1 MRIMKIKF
9 LVFLFIAAVAFAS
22 CSNEN
27 SREKQILES
36 ACEQIMG
43 TYTLDDFALTSPIS
57 MDLDAD
63 GVSSGDLMKELS
75 GLRFCAKIIKT
86 DRTRV
91 KAAEAFD
98 VETESLLF
106 IPVQYLIYNQ
116 EEDVF
121 IKTEGESIYVPFVY
135 SVTKDGDIELKLSD
149 KLSFGSAY
157 DDMGVDIRGYDLK
170 YTKTKYIDVPSPG
183 TIVLEMECGYYDF
196 ASNKFRTCSV
206 VFRYGRVSYSDKI

>member
-1 MRIMKIKF
+1 MKIKF
-9 LVFLFIAAVAFAS
+9 LAFLFIAAVAFAS
-22 CSNEN
+22 CSSED

-43 TYTLDDFALTSPIS
+43 TYTLDDIALTSPIS

-63 GVSSGDLMKELS
+63 GVSSDDLMKELS
-75 GLRFCAKIIKT
+75 GLRLCEERIKT
-86 DRTRV
+86 DRARV
-91 KAAEAFD
+91 RTAEAFD

-106 IPVQYLIYNQ
+106 IPVQNLMYEQ
-116 EEDVF
+116 QEDVF
-121 IKTEGESIYVPFVY
+121 IKTDGESIYVPFVY

-149 KLSFGSAY
+149 KLYFGSAY
-157 DDMGVDIRGYDLK
+157 DDMGACIRGYDLK
-170 YTKTKYIDVPSPG
+170 YTKTKSIDVPSPG

-206 VFRYGRVSYSDKI
+206 VFRYGRVSYSDRIQ

>member
-1 MRIMKIKF
+1 MRIKF
-9 LVFLFIAAVAFAS
+9 LAFLFIAAVAFAS
-22 CSNEN
+22 CSSED

-43 TYTLDDFALTSPIS
+43 TYTLDDIALTSPIS

-63 GVSSGDLMKELS
+63 GVSSDDLMKELS
-75 GLRFCAKIIKT
+75 GLRLCEDRIKT
-86 DRTRV
+86 DRARV
-91 KAAEAFD
+91 RTAEAFD

-106 IPVQYLIYNQ
+106 IPVQNLIYDKQ
-116 EEDVF
+116 YDIF
-121 IKTEGESIYVPFVY
+121 TKTDGESIYIPFVY

-149 KLSFGSAY
+149 KLYFGSAY
-157 DDMGVDIRGYDLK
+157 DDMGACIRGYDLK
-170 YTKTKYIDVPSPG
+170 YTKTKSIDVPSPG

-206 VFRYGRVSYSDKI
+206 VFRYGRVSYSDKIQ

>member
-1 MRIMKIKF
+1 MKSKF
-9 LVFLFIAAVAFAS
+9 LAFLFIAAVAFAS

-27 SREKQILES
+27 SREKKILES

-43 TYTLDDFALTSPIS
+43 TYTLDDFALASPIS

-75 GLRFCAKIIKT
+75 GLSVCEKRIKT
-86 DRTRV
+86 DRVRV
-91 KAAEAFD
+91 GAAEAFD

-106 IPVQYLIYNQ
+106 IPVQNLMYEQQ
-116 EEDVF
+116 EDIF
-121 IKTEGESIYVPFVY
+121 IKTDGESIYVPFVY

-149 KLSFGSAY
+149 KLYFGSAY
-157 DDMGVDIRGYDLK
+157 DDMGSCIRGYDLK
-170 YTKTKYIDVPSPG
+170 YTKTKSIDVPSPG

-206 VFRYGRVSYSDKI
+206 VFRYGRVSYSDRI

>member
-1 MRIMKIKF
+1 MRIKF
-9 LVFLFIAAVAFAS
+9 LAFLFIAAVAFAS

-27 SREKQILES
+27 SREKKILES

-75 GLRFCAKIIKT
+75 GLSVCEKRIKT
-86 DRTRV
+86 DRVRV
-91 KAAEAFD
+91 GAAEAFD

-106 IPVQYLIYNQ
+106 IPVQNLMYEQ
-116 EEDVF
+116 QEDVF
-121 IKTEGESIYVPFVY
+121 IKTDGESIDVPFVY

-149 KLSFGSAY
+149 KLSFGGAY
-157 DDMGVDIRGYDLK
+157 DDMGACIRGYDLK
-170 YTKTKYIDVPSPG
+170 YTKTKSIDVPSPG

-206 VFRYGRVSYSDKI
+206 VFRYGRVSYSDRIQ

>member
-1 MRIMKIKF
+1 MRIKF

-27 SREKQILES
+27 SREKKILES

-75 GLRFCAKIIKT
+75 GLSVCEKRIKT
-86 DRTRV
+86 DRVRV
-91 KAAEAFD
+91 GAAEAFD

-106 IPVQYLIYNQ
+106 IPVQNLMYEQ
-116 EEDVF
+116 QEDVF
-121 IKTEGESIYVPFVY
+121 IKTDGESIYVPFVY

-149 KLSFGSAY
+149 KLYFGSAY
-157 DDMGVDIRGYDLK
+157 DDMGACIRGYDLK
-170 YTKTKYIDVPSPG
+170 YTKTKSIDVPSPG

-206 VFRYGRVSYSDKI
+206 VFRYGRVSYSDRI

>member
-1 MRIMKIKF
+1 MKIKY

-22 CSNEN
+22 CSSED
-27 SREKQILES
+27 SREKKILES

-63 GVSSGDLMKELS
+63 GVSSGDLMKELF
-75 GLRFCAKIIKT
+75 GLRLCEKRIKT
-86 DRTRV
+86 DRARV

-106 IPVQYLIYNQ
+106 IPVQNLIYDKQ
-116 EEDVF
+116 YDIF
-121 IKTEGESIYVPFVY
+121 TKTDGESIYIPFVY

-149 KLSFGSAY
+149 KLYFGSAY
-157 DDMGVDIRGYDLK
+157 DDMGVYIRGYDLK
-170 YTKTKYIDVPSPG
+170 YTKTKSIDVPSPG
-183 TIVLEMECGYYDF
+183 TIVLEMACGYYDF
-196 ASNKFRTCSV
+196 ASNKFHTCSV
-206 VFRYGRVSYSDKI
+206 VFRYGRVSYSDKIQ

>member
-1 MRIMKIKF
+1 MKIKF

-27 SREKQILES
+27 SREKKILES

-75 GLRFCAKIIKT
+75 GLSVCEKRIKT
-86 DRTRV
+86 DRARV
-91 KAAEAFD
+91 GAVEAFD

-106 IPVQYLIYNQ
+106 IPVQNLMYEQ
-116 EEDVF
+116 QEDVF
-121 IKTEGESIYVPFVY
+121 IKTDGESIDVPFVY

-149 KLSFGSAY
+149 KLSFGGAY
-157 DDMGVDIRGYDLK
+157 DDMGACIRGYDLK
-170 YTKTKYIDVPSPG
+170 YTKTKSIDVPSPG

-206 VFRYGRVSYSDKI
+206 VFRYGRVSYSDRIQ

>member
-1 MRIMKIKF
+1 MRIKF

-22 CSNEN
+22 CLNEN
-27 SREKQILES
+27 SREKKILES

-75 GLRFCAKIIKT
+75 GLRLCEKRIKT
-86 DRTRV
+86 DRARV

-106 IPVQYLIYNQ
+106 IPVQNLIYDKQ
-116 EEDVF
+116 YDIF
-121 IKTEGESIYVPFVY
+121 TKTDGESIYVPFVY
-135 SVTKDGDIELKLSD
+135 SVTKDGDIELKVSD
-149 KLSFGSAY
+149 KLYFGSAY
-157 DDMGVDIRGYDLK
+157 DDMGVYIRGYDLK
-170 YTKTKYIDVPSPG
+170 YTKTKSIDVPSPG

-196 ASNKFRTCSV
+196 ASSKFNTCSV
-206 VFRYGRVSYSDKI
+206 EFRYGRVSYSDRIQ

>member
-1 MRIMKIKF
+1 MKSKF
-9 LVFLFIAAVAFAS
+9 LVLTFIAMATFAS

-27 SREKQILES
+27 SREKKILES

-63 GVSSGDLMKELS
+63 GVSSGDLMKELF
-75 GLRFCAKIIKT
+75 GLRLCEKRIKT
-86 DRTRV
+86 DRARV
-91 KAAEAFD
+91 GAAEAFD

-106 IPVQYLIYNQ
+106 IPVQNLIYDKQ
-116 EEDVF
+116 YDIF
-121 IKTEGESIYVPFVY
+121 TKTDGESIYVPFVY

-149 KLSFGSAY
+149 KLYFGSAY
-157 DDMGVDIRGYDLK
+157 DDMGVYIRGYDLK
-170 YTKTKYIDVPSPG
+170 YTKTKSIDVPSPG

-196 ASNKFRTCSV
+196 ASNKFHTCSV
-206 VFRYGRVSYSDKI
+206 VFRYGRVSYSDKIQ

>member
-1 MRIMKIKF
+1 MKIKF

-27 SREKQILES
+27 SREKKILES

-75 GLRFCAKIIKT
+75 GLSVCEKRIKT
-86 DRTRV
+86 DRARV
-91 KAAEAFD
+91 GAVEAFD

-106 IPVQYLIYNQ
+106 IPVQNLMYEQ
-116 EEDVF
+116 QEDVF
-121 IKTEGESIYVPFVY
+121 IKTDGESIYVPFVY
-135 SVTKDGDIELKLSD
+135 SVTKDGDIELKLGD
-149 KLSFGSAY
+149 KLYFGSAY
-157 DDMGVDIRGYDLK
+157 DDMGACIRGYDLK
-170 YTKTKYIDVPSPG
+170 YTKTKSIDVPSPG

-206 VFRYGRVSYSDKI
+206 VFRYGRVSYSDRI

>member
-1 MRIMKIKF
+1 MRIKF
-9 LVFLFIAAVAFAS
+9 LAFLFIAAVAFAS

-27 SREKQILES
+27 SREKKILES

-75 GLRFCAKIIKT
+75 GLSVCEKRIKT
-86 DRTRV
+86 DRVRV
-91 KAAEAFD
+91 GAVEAFD

-106 IPVQYLIYNQ
+106 IPVQNLMYEQ
-116 EEDVF
+116 QEDVF
-121 IKTEGESIYVPFVY
+121 IKTDGESIYVPFVY

-149 KLSFGSAY
+149 KLYFGSAY
-157 DDMGVDIRGYDLK
+157 DDMGACIRGYDLK
-170 YTKTKYIDVPSPG
+170 YTKTKSIDVPSPG

-206 VFRYGRVSYSDKI
+206 VFRYGRVSYSDRI

>member
-1 MRIMKIKF
+1 MRIMKGKF
-9 LVFLFIAAVAFAS
+9 LAFFIAAVAFAS

-75 GLRFCAKIIKT
+75 GLRLCEERIKT
-86 DRTRV
+86 DRARV

-106 IPVQYLIYNQ
+106 IPVQYLMYNQ
-116 EEDVF
+116 EENVF
-121 IKTEGESIYVPFVY
+121 IKTDGESIYVPFVY

-149 KLSFGSAY
+149 KLNLDG
-157 DDMGVDIRGYDLK
+157 D
-170 YTKTKYIDVPSPG
+170 
-183 TIVLEMECGYYDF
+183 YYDF

>member
-1 MRIMKIKF
+1 MKIKF
-9 LVFLFIAAVAFAS
+9 LAFLFIVAVAFAS
-22 CSNEN
+22 CSSED
-27 SREKQILES
+27 SREKKILES

-75 GLRFCAKIIKT
+75 GLRLCEKRIKT
-86 DRTRV
+86 DRARV

-106 IPVQYLIYNQ
+106 IPVQNLIYDKQ
-116 EEDVF
+116 YDIF
-121 IKTEGESIYVPFVY
+121 TKTDGESIYIPFVY

-149 KLSFGSAY
+149 KLYFGSAY
-157 DDMGVDIRGYDLK
+157 DDMGVYIRGYDLK
-170 YTKTKYIDVPSPG
+170 YTKTKSIDVPSPG

-206 VFRYGRVSYSDKI
+206 VFRYGRVSYSDRIQ

>member
-1 MRIMKIKF
+1 MKSKF
-9 LVFLFIAAVAFAS
+9 LAFLFIVAVAFAS
-22 CSNEN
+22 CSNED
-27 SREKQILES
+27 SREKKILES

-63 GVSSGDLMKELS
+63 GVSSGDLMKELF
-75 GLRFCAKIIKT
+75 GLRLCEKRIKT
-86 DRTRV
+86 DRARV

-106 IPVQYLIYNQ
+106 IPVQNLIYDKQ
-116 EEDVF
+116 YDIF
-121 IKTEGESIYVPFVY
+121 TKTDGESIYIPFVY

-149 KLSFGSAY
+149 KLYFGSAY
-157 DDMGVDIRGYDLK
+157 DDMGVYIRGYDLK
-170 YTKTKYIDVPSPG
+170 YTKTKSIDVPSPG

-206 VFRYGRVSYSDKI
+206 VFRYGRVSYSDRIQ

>member
-1 MRIMKIKF
+1 MKSKF
-9 LVFLFIAAVAFAS
+9 LVLAFIAAVAFAS

-27 SREKQILES
+27 SREKKILES

-63 GVSSGDLMKELS
+63 GVSSGDLMKELF
-75 GLRFCAKIIKT
+75 GLRLCEKRIKT
-86 DRTRV
+86 DRARV
-91 KAAEAFD
+91 GAAEAFD

-106 IPVQYLIYNQ
+106 IPVQNLIYDKQ
-116 EEDVF
+116 YDIF
-121 IKTEGESIYVPFVY
+121 TKTDGESIYVPFVY

-149 KLSFGSAY
+149 KLYFGSAY
-157 DDMGVDIRGYDLK
+157 DDMGVYIRGYDLK
-170 YTKTKYIDVPSPG
+170 YTKTKSIDVPSPG

-196 ASNKFRTCSV
+196 ASNKFHTCSV
-206 VFRYGRVSYSDKI
+206 VFRYGRVSYSDKIQ

>member
-1 MRIMKIKF
+1 
-9 LVFLFIAAVAFAS
+9 
-22 CSNEN
+22 
-27 SREKQILES
+27 
-36 ACEQIMG
+36 MG

-75 GLRFCAKIIKT
+75 GLSVCEKRIKT
-86 DRTRV
+86 DRVRV
-91 KAAEAFD
+91 GAAEAFD

-106 IPVQYLIYNQ
+106 IPVQNLMYEQQ
-116 EEDVF
+116 EDIF
-121 IKTEGESIYVPFVY
+121 IKTDGESIYVPFVY

-149 KLSFGSAY
+149 KLSFGGAY
-157 DDMGVDIRGYDLK
+157 DDMGACIRGYDLK
-170 YTKTKYIDVPSPG
+170 YTKTKSIDVPSPG

-206 VFRYGRVSYSDKI
+206 VFRYGRVSYSDRI

>member
-1 MRIMKIKF
+1 MKIKY
-9 LVFLFIAAVAFAS
+9 LVFLFIAVVAFAS

-27 SREKQILES
+27 SREKKILES

-75 GLRFCAKIIKT
+75 GLRLCEKRIKT
-86 DRTRV
+86 DRARV

-106 IPVQYLIYNQ
+106 IPVQNLIYDKQ
-116 EEDVF
+116 YDIF
-121 IKTEGESIYVPFVY
+121 TKTDGESVYVPFVY

-157 DDMGVDIRGYDLK
+157 DDMGVYIRGYDLK
-170 YTKTKYIDVPSPG
+170 YTKTKSIDVPSPG

-196 ASNKFRTCSV
+196 ASNKFHTCSV
-206 VFRYGRVSYSDKI
+206 VFRYGRVSYSDKIQ

>member
-1 MRIMKIKF
+1 MRINF
-9 LVFLFIAAVAFAS
+9 LAFLFIAAVAFAS

-27 SREKQILES
+27 SREKKILES

-75 GLRFCAKIIKT
+75 GLSVCEKRIKT
-86 DRTRV
+86 DRARV
-91 KAAEAFD
+91 GAVEAFD

-106 IPVQYLIYNQ
+106 IPVQNLMYEQ
-116 EEDVF
+116 QEDVF
-121 IKTEGESIYVPFVY
+121 IKTDGESIYVPFVY

-149 KLSFGSAY
+149 KLYFGSAY
-157 DDMGVDIRGYDLK
+157 DDMGACIRGYDLK
-170 YTKTKYIDVPSPG
+170 YTKTKSIDVPSPG

-206 VFRYGRVSYSDKI
+206 VFRYGRVSYSDRI

>member
-1 MRIMKIKF
+1 MRIKF
-9 LVFLFIAAVAFAS
+9 LAFLFIAAVAFAS

-27 SREKQILES
+27 SREKKILES

-75 GLRFCAKIIKT
+75 GLSVCEKRIKT
-86 DRTRV
+86 DRARV
-91 KAAEAFD
+91 GAVEAFD

-106 IPVQYLIYNQ
+106 IPVQNLMYEQ
-116 EEDVF
+116 QEDVF
-121 IKTEGESIYVPFVY
+121 IKTDGESIYVPFVY

-149 KLSFGSAY
+149 KLYFGSAY
-157 DDMGVDIRGYDLK
+157 DDMGACIRGYDLK
-170 YTKTKYIDVPSPG
+170 YTKTKSIDVPSPG

-206 VFRYGRVSYSDKI
+206 VFRYGRVSYSDRIQ

>member
-1 MRIMKIKF
+1 MKSKF
-9 LVFLFIAAVAFAS
+9 LVLAFIAAVAFAS
-22 CSNEN
+22 CSSED
-27 SREKQILES
+27 SREKKILES

-75 GLRFCAKIIKT
+75 GLRLCEKRIKT
-86 DRTRV
+86 DRIRV
-91 KAAEAFD
+91 GVAEAFD

-106 IPVQYLIYNQ
+106 IPVQNLMYNQ
-116 EEDVF
+116 QEDVF
-121 IKTEGESIYVPFVY
+121 EKTDGESIYVPFVY

-149 KLSFGSAY
+149 KLSFGGAY
-157 DDMGVDIRGYDLK
+157 DDMGACIRGYDLK
-170 YTKTKYIDVPSPG
+170 YTKTKSIDVPSPG

-206 VFRYGRVSYSDKI
+206 VFRYGRVSYSDKIQ

>member
-1 MRIMKIKF
+1 MKIKF
-9 LVFLFIAAVAFAS
+9 LTFLFIAAVAFAS

-27 SREKQILES
+27 SREKKILES

-75 GLRFCAKIIKT
+75 GLRLCETRIKT
-86 DRTRV
+86 DRVRV
-91 KAAEAFD
+91 RAAEAFD
-98 VETESLLF
+98 VETGSLLF
-106 IPVQYLIYNQ
+106 IPVQNLMYYQ
-116 EEDVF
+116 QEDVF
-121 IKTEGESIYVPFVY
+121 IKTDGDSIYVPFVY

-149 KLSFGSAY
+149 NLSFGSAY
-157 DDMGVDIRGYDLK
+157 GDMGVYIRGYDLK
-170 YTKTKYIDVPSPG
+170 YTKTKSIDVPSPG

-206 VFRYGRVSYSDKI
+206 VFRYGRVSYSDRIQ